1 MDLAL
6 KRGPQGL
13 TEETMLHWVITQQA
27 AAQGPGP
34 AETAPPKG
42 EKVPAEPV
50 VEPPAVS
57 GAVTEQ

>member
-1 MDLAL
+1 
-6 KRGPQGL
+6 
-13 TEETMLHWVITQQA
+13 MLHWVIAQQA